1 MADVDS
7 EPGEYAGDEAN
18 NVTLVAERYAVVFAM
33 VGTFC
38 FVVQDSAIKWL
49 TNDVTVLQ
57 IVFLRSVFALLFLV
71 IGSVL
76 SSTPLTLKSDRP
88 WLLLF
93 RTLVNIVSWCFF
105 FTGLKYLPLATAAAL
120 FFSFPIYVTALSIP
134 LLS

>member
-1 MADVDS
+1 MADGDS

-18 NVTLVAERYAVVFAM
+18 NVKLVAERYAVVFAM

-93 RTLVNIVSWCFF
+93 RTLVNIVSWCIF

-120 FFSFPIYVTALSIP
+120 FFSFP
-134 LLS
+134 